1 MNIKAH
7 IFAAAFVGLGAVFGV
22 VSVGDASDNSEA
34 RLDSANALKVFNL
47 LKAERS
53 ALRGIGRTDAFDLA
67 ARPISTHVR
76 LDAPEITDP
85 NLAALGSEDSIAAEL
100 GALTKELAVDEVLFG
115 HESGAVNIAKAGDLL
130 GPTAGADW
138 RCLAEAIYFEARG
151 EATRGQVA
159 VAEVIL
165 NRVDSRRFPS
175 TVCGVVMQGS
185 ERRNACQFSYA
196 CDGKPEFIAET
207 KAFAKAAKIA
217 KMMLEG
223 RPRVLTGAATHYHTT
238 AVNPR
243 WASKLT
249 KTTQIGEHLFYR
261 RPVKVTA
268 KQ

>member
-1 MNIKAH
+1 MSIKAR
-7 IFAAAFVGLGAVFGV
+7 IFAAAFAGLGAMFGL
-22 VSVGDASDNSEA
+22 VSVGGASDNSSL
-34 RLDSANALKVFNL
+34 RFDSANAVKVFKL

-53 ALRGIGRTDAFDLA
+53 ALRAVGRTDAFDLA

-85 NLAALGSEDSIAAEL
+85 NLTALGGEDSIAAEL

-115 HESGAVNIAKAGDLL
+115 HDGNSVSVARTNDLL
-130 GPTAGADW
+130 GPAAGDDW
-138 RCLAEAIYFEARG
+138 RCLTEAIYFEARG
-151 EATRGQVA
+151 ENTRGQVA

-175 TVCGVVMQGS
+175 TVCGVVLQGS

-196 CDGKPEFIAET
+196 CDGKPEVISER

-238 AVNPR
+238 AVNPK

-249 KTTQIGEHLFYR
+249 QTTQIGVHLFYR
-261 RPVKVTA
+261 VPVKVSA